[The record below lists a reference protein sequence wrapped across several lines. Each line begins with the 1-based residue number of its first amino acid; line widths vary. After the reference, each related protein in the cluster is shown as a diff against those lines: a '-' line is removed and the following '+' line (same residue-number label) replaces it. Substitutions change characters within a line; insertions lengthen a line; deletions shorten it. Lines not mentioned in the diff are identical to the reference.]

1 MDTIQIKDLTFQLS
15 LSEAQIRQ
23 RVRQLGRDIR
33 RDYAGKNPVFLV
45 VLNGA
50 FMFASD
56 LLKEVEIECEVSFVR
71 LASYVGT
78 GSTGEVREIIGIST
92 PLEQRHVIIVE
103 DIVDTGITM
112 KNMWARLSDYRPAS
126 IRLAALLVKPQ
137 NLKVN
142 VNVDYTGF
150 HIGNDFVVG
159 YGLDYDGYGRNERN
173 LYVLKS

>member
-1 MDTIQIKDLTFQLS
+1 M
-15 LSEAQIRQ
+15 
-23 RVRQLGRDIR
+23 
-33 RDYAGKNPVFLV
+33 
-45 VLNGA
+45 
-50 FMFASD
+50 
-56 LLKEVEIECEVSFVR
+56 
-71 LASYVGT
+71 GT